1 MRREVRF
8 LPSDLPPAEMGTAQ
22 QEFPVTTAHK
32 AILIYVVINV
42 VVGIPA
48 ALIGARMLDQLDQ
61 ATAHQC
67 ITHDW
72 PAAAHQI
79 HMDWCADNGY
89 DT

>member
-1 MRREVRF
+1 VQTLVQF
-8 LPSDLPPAEMGTAQ
+8 LPSAEIGTAQ

-48 ALIGARMLDQLDQ
+48 ALIGARHLDQ
-61 ATAHQC
+61 ATAKQC
-67 ITHDW
+67 KAHDW